1 MRMSSLSAVVPVLCV
16 LALATAACSGSG
28 SGSGS
33 PLSPSTP
40 SPSAAASAPASTP
53 SDASQSAVSANE
65 VEVTARI
72 TAAGAGTITLGSL
85 NLTIAVP
92 ATTVI
97 TRGATAKTVAD
108 LTVGLLVEVKA
119 VRSGTIVTAT
129 RVNIEDETPGSGTG
143 TEVETGEDLELTG
156 TLTARPA
163 GTCPA
168 VTFTLG
174 GTTVTTTAATRF
186 DDLTCASLAAGDA
199 LRVEGVRQ
207 ANGSVLASEVNRSTG
222 VASDDDADDDND
234 DNDDHDDHDDHSRQ
248 EVDMTGSLSVRPAG
262 SCPVVTFT
270 LNGATVATSGATR
283 FDDVSC
289 ASLTTGDVLRV
300 KGLRQSN
307 GSIAASEVT
316 KTISSSGSGS
326 NSGSGSSGSN
336 SGRGSSGSGSGR

>member
-1 MRMSSLSAVVPVLCV
+1 MSSLSAVVPVLCV

-72 TAAGAGTITLGSL
+72 TAAGTGTITLGSL

-119 VRSGTIVTAT
+119 VRNGTIVTAT
-129 RVNIEDETPGSGTG
+129 RVNIEDETPGTGTG
-143 TEVETGEDLELTG
+143 IVTGEDLELTG
-156 TLTARPA
+156 TLAARPA

-186 DDLTCASLAAGDA
+186 DDLTCAGLAAGDA
-199 LRVEGVRQ
+199 LLVEGVRQ
-207 ANGSVLASEVNRSTG
+207 ANGSVLAREVNRSTG
-222 VASDDDADDDND
+222 VASDDDAVVADDDND
-234 DNDDHDDHDDHSRQ
+234 NDNDNGQD
-248 EVDMTGSLSVRPAG
+248 VDMTGSLGVRPAG

-270 LNGATVATSGATR
+270 LNGTTVATSGATR
-283 FDDVSC
+283 FNDVSC

-316 KTISSSGSGS
+316 KTTSSSG
-326 NSGSGSSGSN
+326 SGSN

>member
-1 MRMSSLSAVVPVLCV
+1 MRMSSLSAVVPVLCA

-28 SGSGS
+28 SGAGSGAGS

-40 SPSAAASAPASTP
+40 SPSAATSAPASTP
-53 SDASQSAVSANE
+53 IDASQSAASANE

-92 ATTVI
+92 ATAVI
-97 TRGATAKTVAD
+97 TRGATAKSVAD
-108 LTVGLLVEVKA
+108 LVVGLLVEVKA

-129 RVNIEDETPGSGTG
+129 RVNIEDETPGTGTG
-143 TEVETGEDLELTG
+143 VVTSEDLELTG
-156 TLTARPA
+156 TLAARPA

-174 GTTVTTTAATRF
+174 GTTVTTTAATQF
-186 DDLTCASLAAGDA
+186 DDLTCASLAVGDA

-222 VASDDDADDDND
+222 VASDDDDND
-234 DNDDHDDHDDHSRQ
+234 DSDDSRQ
-248 EVDMTGSLSVRPAG
+248 EVDMTGSLGVRPAG
-262 SCPVVTFT
+262 ACPVVTFT
-270 LNGATVATSGATR
+270 LNGATVATSGTTR

-289 ASLTTGDVLRV
+289 TSLAAGDVLRV

-307 GSIAASEVT
+307 GSIAASEVK
-316 KTISSSGSGS
+316 KTSGSSGSGS
-326 NSGSGSSGSN
+326 NSGSGSSGGN
-336 SGRGSSGSGSGR
+336 SGSGSSGSGSSGSGSGR

>member
-1 MRMSSLSAVVPVLCV
+1 MRMSSLSAVVPVLCA
-16 LALATAACSGSG
+16 LALATAACSGRGSG

-53 SDASQSAVSANE
+53 ADASQSAVSANE

-72 TAAGAGTITLGSL
+72 TAAGAGTVALGSL
-85 NLTIAVP
+85 TLTIAVP

-108 LTVGLLVEVKA
+108 LVVGLLVEVKA
-119 VRSGTIVTAT
+119 VRSGTVVTAT
-129 RVNIEDETPGSGTG
+129 RVNIEDETPGTGTG
-143 TEVETGEDLELTG
+143 TGVVTGEDLELTG
-156 TLTARPA
+156 TLAARPA

-186 DDLTCASLAAGDA
+186 DDLTCASLAVGDA

-207 ANGSVLASEVNRSTG
+207 ANGSVLASEVNRSTD
-222 VASDDDADDDND
+222 VASDDDDND
-234 DNDDHDDHDDHSRQ
+234 DDSRQ
-248 EVDMTGSLSVRPAG
+248 EVDMTGSLGVRPAG

-270 LNGATVATSGATR
+270 LNGANVATSGTTR
-283 FDDVSC
+283 FDNVSC
-289 ASLTTGDVLRV
+289 TSLAAGDVLRV

-307 GSIAASEVT
+307 GSIAASEVK
-316 KTISSSGSGS
+316 KT
-326 NSGSGSSGSN
+326 SGSSGGN
-336 SGRGSSGSGSGR
+336 SGRGSSGSGSSGSGSGR

>member
-53 SDASQSAVSANE
+53 SDASQRAVSANE
-65 VEVTARI
+65 VEVTAHI

-108 LTVGLLVEVKA
+108 LVVGLLVEVKA
-119 VRSGTIVTAT
+119 VRSSAIVTAT
-129 RVNIEDETPGSGTG
+129 RVNIADEAPGTGTG
-143 TEVETGEDLELTG
+143 TEVETGEDHELRG
-156 TLTARPA
+156 TLAARPA

-168 VTFTLG
+168 VTFTLR

-186 DDLTCASLAAGDA
+186 DDLTCANLAAGDA

-207 ANGSVLASEVNRSTG
+207 ANGSVLAREVNRSTG

-234 DNDDHDDHDDHSRQ
+234 DSRQ
-248 EVDMTGSLSVRPAG
+248 EVDMTGSLGVRPAG

-270 LNGATVATSGATR
+270 LNGATVETSGTTR
-283 FDDVSC
+283 FDSVSC
-289 ASLTTGDVLRV
+289 ANLATGEVLRV

-307 GSIAASEVT
+307 GSIAASELK
-316 KTISSSGSGS
+316 KTSGSSGG
-326 NSGSGSSGSN
+326 NSGSGSSGS
-336 SGRGSSGSGSGR
+336 GSSGSGSGR